1 MIHGVDTPSRYRF
14 QKLHCSYHIY
24 SYVLWQEKDFA
35 NPNPSTKLKKSAC
48 CSQQNGF
55 LIFYIF
61 FDNTCFSIEY
71 QG

>member
-1 MIHGVDTPSRYRF
+1 MIHGVDAPFRYRF

-35 NPNPSTKLKKSAC
+35 NPNPSKRLKNPLAAHSKTDFKYSIL
-48 CSQQNGF
+48 F
-55 LIFYIF
+55 FYH
-61 FDNTCFSIEY
+61 TCFNIEY